1 MPDVDGFELV
11 RSLRGI
17 LAGQPTRYIA
27 VTGYGR
33 AEDLDRAM
41 DSGFDSFLVKPLR
54 VPASDAPPPSHLG
67 GSG

>member
-1 MPDVDGFELV
+1 MLF
-11 RSLRGI
+11 RSQT

-54 VPASDAPPPSHLG
+54 VPAADAPTPPSRLG
-67 GSG
+67 ETG